1 MNNGLKMPRIKFQF
15 DPKRKVYERQPGEPD
30 KAWKAFTIYRN
41 LGFDR
46 SLSKTAKEYQQ
57 ITESKAQIESV
68 EYTVQKMSAQ
78 YHWVSRSAEWDNYLD
93 KVQRRTKVLEIEEMK
108 QRHLKLALSMQGLG
122 SIELKK
128 WLEKVRAS
136 ENQKTVELSTS
147 DIRALVELGIRLERL
162 NRDEPESVT
171 KTEQEI
177 TVDDKR
183 TALQEQLEKDNIWEE
198 LKELDKRLEA

>member
-1 MNNGLKMPRIKFQF
+1 MPRIKFKL
-15 DPKRKVYERQPGEPD
+15 DPKLEAYDRQPGEPD
-30 KAWKAFTIYRN
+30 KAWKAFTLYRDMEFSRN
-41 LGFDR
+41 LREASAKYAKLMG
-46 SLSKTAKEYQQ
+46 LKSKPESTHKVFQTWSAKY
-57 ITESKAQIESV
+57 S
-68 EYTVQKMSAQ
+68 
-78 YHWVSRSAEWDNYLD
+78 WVFRCSEWDSKLD
-93 KVQRRTKVLEIEEMK
+93 KRRRQKKILEIEEMK

-136 ENQKTVELSTS
+136 ENQKTVELSTG